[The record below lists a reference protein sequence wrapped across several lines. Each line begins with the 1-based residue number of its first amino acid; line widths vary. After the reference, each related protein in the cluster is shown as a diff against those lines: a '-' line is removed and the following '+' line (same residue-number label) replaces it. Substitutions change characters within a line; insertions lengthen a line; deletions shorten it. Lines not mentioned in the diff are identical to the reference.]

1 MAKRILLVDD
11 DQLVLIALRELLRS
25 ENYEVQIFSRGSE
38 VLKKLDEE
46 NFDLLI
52 LDIVMPEMNGFELC
66 KMIRKKNNYEE
77 KPILFLT
84 AMNQEEDKKRGLE
97 VGATFFISKPVSPQR
112 LLTTIADII
121 AYDSWF
127 PERLLLRETF
137 KLNNEVTPNK
147 LNSLGAGSY
156 LEKT

>member
-11 DQLVLIALRELLRS
+11 DELVLIALRELLQS

-46 NFDLLI
+46 KFDLLI

-97 VGATFFISKPVSPQR
+97 AGATLFISKPVLPQR
-112 LLTTIADII
+112 LLATIADII

-127 PERLLLRETF
+127 PRTTSIEGKPL
-137 KLNNEVTPNK
+137 
-147 LNSLGAGSY
+147 SY
-156 LEKT
+156 ITR